1 MFREREKLLGLLVQH
16 SLHFKETFLSSGKIS
31 NYYIDGKMVAFLPE
45 GAPLISKTIKEII
58 GDAKIDAVGGLT
70 LGADPMLGALSG
82 KGYFRTFIVRKQP
95 KEYGLN
101 KWIEGQLSN
110 EDERVVIIDDV
121 ATTGGSILTAIK
133 TVKKE
138 FPNIEIVKVIVL
150 VDREE
155 GAREKLFQHGYVL
168 ESVFKSK
175 ELIDKKVKCF
185 TSSRA
190 ANCC

>member
-1 MFREREKLLGLLVQH
+1 MLGLLVQH

-31 NYYIDGKMVAFLPE
+31 NYYIDGNMVAFLPE
-45 GAPLISKTIKEII
+45 GAPLISKAIKEII

-155 GAREKLFQHGYVL
+155 GARKKLFQHGYVL

-190 ANCC
+190 ANCCYD